1 MKLVQGFQ
9 KILHKFTKNPS
20 IKNSFIFFMLIATLL
35 PLSLGS
41 LTSYQISNQMIQ
53 AEVSNFNQAW
63 IAKQKDYMEL
73 LLQNIE
79 SMMDNISNIDSIK
92 NVLESESSS
101 NDDYTSLSTQAMI
114 GYILSGYNIDGLL
127 SIDLLSMDGA
137 HYHVGE
143 TLNFQ
148 KINDQTQAKLNQ
160 LALESPDSVVWA
172 GLEDN
177 INENSTHHKVISAVK
192 LIKKIDSETLK
203 EVPVGLLIINY
214 DIDSF
219 YNHFSQSNM
228 NKNSTFMIVGHNR
241 EILYYPD
248 KQNIGAEVTQQFVD
262 KLAGDNGDFIE
273 TIDGQKMFVV
283 YSNSEKYG
291 WNVLSYIPVDQLTE
305 KTKPI
310 MLYSVAAALLC
321 FLLISAYAWSLSKR
335 VLTPIN
341 QITLTFK
348 EIRVDNA
355 DLTKRLEVTSHDEVG
370 ELVKWFNAFLE
381 NLQEKNIIEE
391 KLKHANEELELRVRE
406 RTLDLENLN
415 AELHKR
421 TIEIQDALEKLKTT
435 QNQLIQRE
443 KLAGIGQLA
452 AGVAHEI
459 NNPLGYVSSNM
470 ISLEHY
476 VDTFK
481 ELLKMYQGFGNDL
494 NTCSS
499 DETLQRLAKIK
510 AYEAEHS
517 LDYIINDLDDLLL
530 DVNNGLERVE
540 KIVKSL
546 RMFSWTEKETDFD
559 SAYDLNKGIEN
570 SLLIAQNE
578 IKYVAAVE
586 LNLGDL
592 PLISAIGSEIN
603 QVLLNIIVNAAQAI
617 KMKAMNAP
625 GFIRVTT
632 WHDEESVYCE
642 IEDNGIGISSEFLS
656 HIFNPFFTTKPVGE
670 GTGLGLSISYD
681 IIVNQHHGQI
691 FGEGEAGQ
699 GAKFRIILPI
709 KQIRYEGEKQ

>member
-1 MKLVQGFQ
+1 MRRLQEIQNYFHNFK
-9 KILHKFTKNPS
+9 KNPS
-20 IKNSFIFFMLIATLL
+20 IKKSFIIFMLIATLL
-35 PLSLGS
+35 PLSIGS

-53 AEVSNFNQAW
+53 AEVSNFNTAW

-79 SMMDNISNIDSIK
+79 SMMDNIANIDSIK
-92 NVLESESSS
+92 NVLERKSGST
-101 NDDYTSLSTQAMI
+101 DDYTSLSTQAMI

-127 SIDLLSMDGA
+127 SIDLISMDGA

-148 KINDQTQAKLNQ
+148 KINYNTKATLDQ
-160 LALESPDSVVWA
+160 LALISPDSVVWA

-177 INENSTHHKVISAVK
+177 INENSTHRKVISAAK
-192 LIKKIDSETLK
+192 LIKKIDSDTLE
-203 EVPVGLLIINY
+203 EVPVGLLIISY

-219 YNHFSQSNM
+219 YNHFVQSNL
-228 NKNSTFMIVGHNR
+228 NKNSTFMIVGQDR
-241 EILYYPD
+241 EILFHPD
-248 KQNIGAEVTQQFVD
+248 KQKIGAVVNQKFLD
-262 KLAGDNGDFIE
+262 KLTGDSGDFIE
-273 TIDGQKMFVV
+273 TIDGEKMFVV
-283 YSNSEKYG
+283 YSNSERYK
-291 WNVLSYIPVDQLTE
+291 WSVLSYIPVDRLTE
-305 KTKPI
+305 RTKPI
-310 MLYSVAAALLC
+310 MLYSLVAALLC
-321 FLLISAYAWSLSKR
+321 FLLVSAYGWNLSRR
-335 VLTPIN
+335 VLTPMN

-348 EIRVDNA
+348 EIRADNA

-381 NLQEKNIIEE
+381 NLQEKRIMEEELRIANE
-391 KLKHANEELELRVRE
+391 KLEIRVRE
-406 RTLDLENLN
+406 RTLDLETLN
-415 AELHKR
+415 TELHKR

-470 ISLEHY
+470 ISLGHY

-481 ELLKMYQGFGNDL
+481 ELLKQYQY
-494 NTCSS
+494 
-499 DETLQRLAKIK
+499 LATIIK
-510 AYEAEHS
+510 NEVSGDALRQLTEIKKYEDEHS
-517 LDYIINDLDDLLL
+517 LDYIINDLDDLLV

-546 RMFSWTEKETDFD
+546 RMFSWTEKEAVFD
-559 SAYDLNKGIEN
+559 AAYDLNKGIEN

-586 LNLGDL
+586 QHLGEL
-592 PLISAIGSEIN
+592 PLIEAIGSEIN
-603 QVLLNIIVNAAQAI
+603 QVILNILVNAAQAI
-617 KMKAMNAP
+617 KMKAMDTQ
-625 GFIRVTT
+625 GLIRINT

-642 IEDNGIGISSEFLS
+642 IKDNGIGISSEYIS

-681 IIVNQHHGQI
+681 IVVNQHHGQI
-691 FGEGEAGQ
+691 FCEGEDGT
-699 GAKFRIILPI
+699 GATFRMILPI
-709 KQIRYEGEKQ
+709 QQKR